1 MVTLTSAESALK
13 NVYLGVVANQLNVRS
28 NPLLAK
34 IKMSSKDVWGK
45 EIRKLAPF
53 GINGGV
59 GAGSETASLPKSSG
73 NSYVQFTAEL
83 KNLYGKIELSDKA
96 IRASANNLGA
106 FVNLLSDEM
115 EGLVKASAFNL
126 GRMLYGDGSGLL
138 ATVSSASGQTVTC
151 DKVNNL
157 IEGMVVDVYNSSS
170 KVNTTGMVKIT
181 YVDRAN
187 KCFYYDSTL
196 FTGTITIGDKLY
208 VQGSKDYEIT
218 GLGKI
223 FDTSAET
230 LYGVTKANYKWL
242 NPYVD
247 ITSKEISDIAIQEVI
262 DSLDMNNDSQI
273 NFIAC
278 SSKVRRA
285 YQQYLGYYRRNVD
298 VMEIDGGFKTISHNG
313 IPVVADRF
321 VEDDAMYL
329 LNTNDFTLHE
339 LCDWKWLEGEDGRIL
354 RQNQNYPTYSAT
366 LVKYAELICDKP
378 CGQAKISGIKDTVT
392 SPYTTI
398 VEKTVSDSES
408 TGSDQ

>member
-1 MVTLTSAESALK
+1 M
-13 NVYLGVVANQLNVRS
+13 
-28 NPLLAK
+28 LAC
-34 IKMSSKDVWGK
+34 
-45 EIRKLAPF
+45 
-53 GINGGV
+53 
-59 GAGSETASLPKSSG
+59 
-73 NSYVQFTAEL
+73 
-83 KNLYGKIELSDKA
+83 
-96 IRASANNLGA
+96 
-106 FVNLLSDEM
+106 LLS
-115 EGLVKASAFNL
+115 
-126 GRMLYGDGSGLL
+126 
-138 ATVSSASGQTVTC
+138 
-151 DKVNNL
+151 
-157 IEGMVVDVYNSSS
+157 
-170 KVNTTGMVKIT
+170 
-181 YVDRAN
+181 
-187 KCFYYDSTL
+187 TL
-196 FTGTITIGDKLY
+196 
-208 VQGSKDYEIT
+208 
-218 GLGKI
+218 
-223 FDTSAET
+223 
-230 LYGVTKANYKWL
+230 
-242 NPYVD
+242 
-247 ITSKEISDIAIQEVI
+247 
-262 DSLDMNNDSQI
+262 SL
-273 NFIAC
+273 IAC